1 MLLFFDLLIEVKE
14 LNMPILV
21 IKLSIWEKEL
31 IKKLSSE
38 RSYDVSKYTRL
49 ILIGFDPNSIV
60 INFQPSRARFICNEQ
75 GLSRLMKDSNRYS
88 ITKNKAV
95 YPKKLIEQLNF
106 ELNELKKSVLKE
118 ENADENINAHK
129 IHGDSEMTTMSIRF
143 LVSEMEKIKRDA
155 TAQRLSNNQFIRN
168 CLNNRRLPNQL
179 SGVNEK
185 INQDLSLLRSEL
197 IQGTCNIP
205 EWVQVLRSW
214 HV

>member
-1 MLLFFDLLIEVKE
+1 
-14 LNMPILV
+14 MPILL
-21 IKLSIWEKEL
+21 IRLSIWEKEL
-31 IKKLSSE
+31 VKKLSSE
-38 RSYDVSKYTRL
+38 RSYDMSKYIRL

-75 GLSRLMKDSNRYS
+75 GLSRLIRDSSRYS
-88 ITKNKAV
+88 ITKNKVV
-95 YPKKLIEQLNF
+95 YPRKLIDQLNF

-118 ENADENINAHK
+118 EIADNINAHK
-129 IHGDSEMTTMSIRF
+129 IHGDSQMTTMSIRF
-143 LVSEMEKIKRDA
+143 LISEMEKIKRDA

-168 CLNNRRLPNQL
+168 CLNNRRLPGQL